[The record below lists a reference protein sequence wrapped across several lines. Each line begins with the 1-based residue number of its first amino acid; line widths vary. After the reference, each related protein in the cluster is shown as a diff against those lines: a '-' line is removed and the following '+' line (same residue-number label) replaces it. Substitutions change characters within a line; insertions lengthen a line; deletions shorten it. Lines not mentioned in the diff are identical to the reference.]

1 MNAKS
6 RSLKIFFDGLIF
18 DTTLKLSLLK
28 ILLSTFCSN
37 KELKLLVILLKLSP
51 FNFDASINLKFFFLD
66 KILIALEKKYMSS
79 GVNLYTISNSYAFRT
94 SSEVSEYLNIERI
107 VPKPLSRAATETLA
121 IIAYHQPITRSEI
134 ENIRGVSLSRGT
146 IDLLLELGWIKPGQ
160 RRATPG
166 NHLTWKTSNNFLEHF
181 GIKEINELPG
191 IEDLKSS
198 GLLDKNK
205 IIFIDLKLHDIPNTI
220 SSTFNSLKDYKN
232 LNLNQVLMIQHQYQ

>member
-1 MNAKS
+1 MKNLNKDYKNIDFG
-6 RSLKIFFDGLIF
+6 LNQKIVEALIF
-18 DTTLKLSLLK
+18 SSAEPVSYSELQKTITD
-28 ILLSTFCSN
+28 N
-37 KELKLLVILLKLSP
+37 KQ
-51 FNFDASINLKFFFLD
+51 LD
-66 KILIALEKKYMSS
+66 KILFALEKKYMSS

-146 IDLLLELGWIKPGQ
+146 IDQLLELGWIKPGQ
-160 RRATPG
+160 RRATLG
-166 NHLTWKTSNNFLEHF
+166 NPLTWKTSNNFLDHF
-181 GIKEINELPG
+181 GLKEINELPG

-205 IIFIDLKLHDIPNTI
+205 IIFSDQIID
-220 SSTFNSLKDYKN
+220 
-232 LNLNQVLMIQHQYQ
+232 

>member
-1 MNAKS
+1 MKDLDKDNKEINF
-6 RSLKIFFDGLIF
+6 SLNQKIVEALIF
-18 DTTLKLSLLK
+18 ASAEPISYFDLQKTIIDK
-28 ILLSTFCSN
+28 
-37 KELKLLVILLKLSP
+37 KLLDEILTR
-51 FNFDASINLKFFFLD
+51 
-66 KILIALEKKYMSS
+66 LENKYESS
-79 GVNLYTISNSYAFRT
+79 GVNLYTINNCYAFRT
-94 SSEVSEYLNIERI
+94 SLEVSEYLNIKRI

-166 NHLTWKTSNNFLEHF
+166 NPLTWKTSNNFLDHF
-181 GIKEINELPG
+181 GLKEINELPG

-205 IIFIDLKLHDIPNTI
+205 IIFGDQTID
-220 SSTFNSLKDYKN
+220 
-232 LNLNQVLMIQHQYQ
+232 